1 MTGQLFSSSRLKL
14 ASCLFDGSCAVQV
27 ELSSRQISTNVVPVR
42 RSRQKERSGEG
53 EGVEERGEEEQG
65 KEKRRKEKENKGG
78 KRKGSQGKEKR
89 RRKKEKQERGR
100 KKQAAAISKQVGPQL
115 PLGSMPSAHG
125 GSLCFK
131 GVAPCGEGEHA
142 LQPCVRWPK
151 RRAARNWGSF
161 FGPWKQKQRK
171 KNIVEN
177 LEAYAYTFRTIFRKI
192 DFRDLSKEKRL
203 ASGGP
208 APAGGGGS
216 RGNSHRAERA
226 STRTHAATQLPT
238 MMPGIM
244 SKSGNVWLVSF
255 AIR

>member
-27 ELSSRQISTNVVPVR
+27 ELSSRQLSTNVMPVR
-42 RSRQKERSGEG
+42 RSRQKEKSGVG

-100 KKQAAAISKQVGPQL
+100 KKQAAAISQQVGPQL

-131 GVAPCGEGEHA
+131 GVAPCGE
-142 LQPCVRWPK
+142 
-151 RRAARNWGSF
+151 
-161 FGPWKQKQRK
+161 
-171 KNIVEN
+171 
-177 LEAYAYTFRTIFRKI
+177 
-192 DFRDLSKEKRL
+192 
-203 ASGGP
+203 
-208 APAGGGGS
+208 
-216 RGNSHRAERA
+216 
-226 STRTHAATQLPT
+226 
-238 MMPGIM
+238 
-244 SKSGNVWLVSF
+244 
-255 AIR
+255 

>member
-27 ELSSRQISTNVVPVR
+27 ELSSRQLSTNVMPVR
-42 RSRQKERSGEG
+42 RSRQKEKSGVG

-131 GVAPCGEGEHA
+131 GVAPCGEGDMRCSHVSDGQRGAPPETGVHFLA
-142 LQPCVRWPK
+142 L
-151 RRAARNWGSF
+151 G
-161 FGPWKQKQRK
+161 
-171 KNIVEN
+171 
-177 LEAYAYTFRTIFRKI
+177 
-192 DFRDLSKEKRL
+192 
-203 ASGGP
+203 
-208 APAGGGGS
+208 
-216 RGNSHRAERA
+216 
-226 STRTHAATQLPT
+226 
-238 MMPGIM
+238 
-244 SKSGNVWLVSF
+244 SKSKGIKESSK
-255 AIR
+255 I